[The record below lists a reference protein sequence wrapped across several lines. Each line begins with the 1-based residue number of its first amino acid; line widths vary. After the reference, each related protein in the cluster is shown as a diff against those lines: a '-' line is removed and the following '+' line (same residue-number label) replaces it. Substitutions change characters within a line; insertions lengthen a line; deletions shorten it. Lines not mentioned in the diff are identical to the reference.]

1 MSDTIENAIDN
12 TDDTT
17 EAIIDGAIGTTAD
30 DGGIDDTALA
40 TPLGAPST
48 QPLDV
53 LGLRDARA
61 ADPDGTCI
69 ELEVN
74 FRSLGWVAFTAA
86 ASDTL
91 PHARDIWTRL
101 AAGEAGAIA
110 PYVAPPALPLP
121 VPATI
126 SFRQLILGLLGSG
139 FLTAEQA
146 LAAAETR
153 ARPPQL
159 EAIIATLPKDA
170 ALAARIT
177 WATMSE
183 ARRSDPLFAT
193 LVAAGHATAEQVEE
207 LFRTAARM

>member
-1 MSDTIENAIDN
+1 MSDGMEDAMIDSAIDAN
-12 TDDTT
+12 VD
-17 EAIIDGAIGTTAD
+17 APTAE
-30 DGGIDDTALA
+30 TALA
-40 TPLGAPST
+40 TPLGAPAT

-61 ADPDGTCI
+61 ADPEGSRI

-74 FRSLGWVAFTAA
+74 FRSLGWVAFTAT

-91 PHARDIWTRL
+91 PHARDVWTRL
-101 AAGEAGAIA
+101 AAGEADAVMPYEA
-110 PYVAPPALPLP
+110 PLAPPLP
-121 VPATI
+121 VPTTV

-153 ARPPQL
+153 ARPAQL
-159 EAIIATLPKDA
+159 EAIVATLPDDA

-183 ARRSDPLFAT
+183 ARRSDPLVTALIT
-193 LVAAGHATAEQVEE
+193 AGHATAAQVDE
-207 LFRTAARM
+207 LFRRAAGL